1 MFIGIIFVIIFLSIL
16 ILVHELG
23 HFLTAKKFGLLVE
36 EFGFGL
42 PPKIWKKKIGETV
55 YSMNALPFGGFVKI
69 LGEDGA
75 NSGSREKERSFVNLS
90 IGKRAIII
98 AAGVLMNFLLGWIV
112 LSIIFMIGIPQVVL
126 ITEIKQNSP
135 AAEISLKTGD
145 QIIEINSVKIATD
158 NKNIFGSEQVIKII
172 NENRGKETAI
182 KIKRNGEIIDF
193 SVIPRINPPAGEG
206 SLGISLIDAGL
217 PKQNI
222 LISFWE
228 GLKAS
233 LILIK
238 TIALAIFDLIAKA
251 FIGKASLE
259 AITGPI
265 GIVKITSQAGSLG
278 FVYLLQLLALISLN
292 LAVINIFPFPALDGG
307 RLIFLGIEKI
317 KGSPLNHKFE
327 KITNAIGFGLLI
339 FLMLIITIKDII
351 RL

>member
-1 MFIGIIFVIIFLSIL
+1 MFLGIIFVIIFLSIL

-327 KITNAIGFGLLI
+327 KITNAIGFGILI
-339 FLMLIITIKDII
+339 FLMLAITIKDII

>member
-1 MFIGIIFVIIFLSIL
+1 MFLGIIFVIIFLSIL

-158 NKNIFGSEQVIKII
+158 NKNIFGSEQIIKII

-327 KITNAIGFGLLI
+327 KITNAVGFGILI

>member
-1 MFIGIIFVIIFLSIL
+1 MFLGIIFVIIFLSIL

-55 YSMNALPFGGFVKI
+55 YSINALPFGGFVKI

-327 KITNAIGFGLLI
+327 KITNAIGFGILI